1 MTVTL
6 GPLGPSFNTLG
17 LRLPPRQRAE
27 LPPWG
32 RLLPCVRRRPTV
44 IGTDS
49 GNPAASSPFISQG
62 SKFRQEVK

>member
-6 GPLGPSFNTLG
+6 GLSFNPPG

-32 RLLPCVRRRPTV
+32 RHLPCVRRCPTV

-49 GNPAASSPFISQG
+49 GNLAASSPFISQG
-62 SKFRQEVK
+62 SKFGQEVK